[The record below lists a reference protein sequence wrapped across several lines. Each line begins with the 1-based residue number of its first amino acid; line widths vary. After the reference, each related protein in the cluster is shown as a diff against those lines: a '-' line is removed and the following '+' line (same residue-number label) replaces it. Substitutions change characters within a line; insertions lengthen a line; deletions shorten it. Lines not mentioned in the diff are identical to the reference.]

1 MSCACR
7 RIDNDLCEEGA
18 TGATGPTGSSG
29 FTGPTGPTGSNGI
42 NGPTGPTGL
51 NGATGSTGSIGP
63 TGPTGAGSTG
73 VQSVG
78 NTGAGTG
85 QLVVN
90 TDPYNPKIKT
100 LFEGAGLSIFNGT
113 DDILLQCDPMS
124 PTVYGSIYGNQTNT
138 ENFIGNNNN
147 ALTGAGQRSNVI
159 GSDLPGFNTDESNII
174 VSYQNLATATNTYS
188 RSNIILSGDSSE
200 ISDSTN
206 CHIYANNLNAQT
218 LSMNNSIYI
227 GNMANTTPND
237 VSICINNNE
246 YGNNIV
252 MATESVYIGSGQNA
266 ITLGNNECHLD
277 FRCPKLFYHD
287 LGGGVFPD
295 SLYYDSATG
304 KIAYGASPSGITGP
318 TGANGPTGPTG
329 AQGSTGPTG
338 PTGAN
343 GVTGPTG
350 AGITGPTG
358 ASTVNIGSTGAGQNL
373 YGGLGGATGA
383 ITFYPLEI
391 DPPGNSVSIS
401 SNNMRVAAIRSSFA
415 TNVTLTS
422 NIVLPNSST
431 TNLTG
436 WSTSGLSNLFN
447 TAASWFTV
455 ATGVLA
461 PAAFGGSLRIQV
473 TLNFAF
479 DDTNAGVTPQTFIV
493 QFYNSTDALVVRQKK
508 IYLNHAN
515 LMTYTFTFVTN
526 LTSTKSYI
534 FRIVNNSAAGTQTVY
549 NSAEYTNLSIERLL

>member
-100 LFEGAGLSIFNGT
+100 LFEGAGFSIFNGT

-124 PTVYGSIYGNQTNT
+124 PSVFGSIYGNQTNT

-174 VSYQNLATATNTYS
+174 CSYQNLSTATNTYS
-188 RSNIILSGDSSE
+188 RSNIILCGDSSE
-200 ISDSTN
+200 ISSSTN
-206 CHIYANNLNAQT
+206 TNIYGKNLNAQT
-218 LSMNNSIYI
+218 LDMTNCLYI
-227 GNMANTTPND
+227 GDMQNTTPAD
-237 VSICINNNE
+237 VSICINNNN
-246 YGNNIV
+246 YGNTIT
-252 MATESVYIGSGQNA
+252 MAKESVYIGSGQNA

-287 LGGGVFPD
+287 LGGGVFSD
-295 SLYYDSATG
+295 SLYYDSASG
-304 KIAYGASPSGITGP
+304 EIAYGAAPSGITGP
-318 TGANGPTGPTG
+318 TGANGSNG
-329 AQGSTGPTG
+329 ATGPTG
-338 PTGAN
+338 PTGS
-343 GVTGPTG
+343 
-350 AGITGPTG
+350 
-358 ASTVNIGSTGAGQNL
+358 STVKIGSTGAGQNV
-373 YGGLGGATGA
+373 YGGAGGATGA